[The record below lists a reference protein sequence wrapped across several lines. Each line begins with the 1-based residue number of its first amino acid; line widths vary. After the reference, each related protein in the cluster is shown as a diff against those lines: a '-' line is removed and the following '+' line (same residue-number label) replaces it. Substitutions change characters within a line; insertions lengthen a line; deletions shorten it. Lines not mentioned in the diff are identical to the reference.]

1 MDLVFN
7 GYAVTLLVSGVL
19 VLLFAAYLAV
29 RSESAVRWFSGL
41 MSLNA
46 LWAITYA
53 MELASADLPAML
65 FWIRLE
71 YVAISFVPAV
81 WFVFVLKYV
90 GRETWI
96 TLRNGILIF
105 GFPALTLL
113 AVWTNP
119 WHRLHYRTV
128 GLDTTGPFPLLSFER
143 GPWYHVHTVFFYAL
157 VGFGLFLLIARF
169 RRADRVYRRQN
180 MAILGG
186 ALIPWVSNFVY
197 LLGFRPYGH
206 IDPTPFAFLGTSF
219 VLGFALVRFRLFDV
233 VPLARER
240 VIEGI
245 REGMLVLDRDGRV
258 IDLNT
263 TMRGFLGEKADQAVG
278 GTLSALFPGQ
288 GFLQG
293 VAAAAEG
300 GRLEM
305 ELGSGDHRRSVDVHV
320 TPLHDERGHRCG
332 TLLIFWDITDRKHA
346 SQLLESQAA
355 QLRDLNQVKTRM
367 MSIIAHDLRSPLAT
381 LTGVLEVAD
390 SGMLTEQEFRDLIP
404 MISRGVTDASGLL
417 ENLLHWSKS
426 QLEGEVI
433 QPERFNL
440 KELITQNLVLFEKKL
455 AEKGVKLSET
465 VAADAEVFADRDMIS
480 LVIRN
485 LVGNAV
491 KFCRPGDRIGLSCL
505 MDADWTTL
513 CVADTGVG
521 MDPGLVGKLF
531 GFDIVSRLGTQQ
543 ERGTGLGLKLCRD
556 FVEKNGGKIRVESAP
571 GKGSR
576 FFVSLPRRGVVAA
589 PAKAA

>member
-19 VLLFAAYLAV
+19 VLLFATYLAV
-29 RSESAVRWFSGL
+29 RSESAVRWFSGG

-53 MELASADLPAML
+53 MELASGELSAIL

-71 YVAISFVPAV
+71 YVAIAFVPAV

-90 GRETWI
+90 GRETWL
-96 TLRNGILIF
+96 TLRNSILIF
-105 GFPALTLL
+105 GLPSLTLL

-128 GLDTTGPFPLLSFER
+128 GLDTTGPFPLLSFEP

-157 VGFGLFLLIARF
+157 MGFGLFLLIARF
-169 RRADRVYRRQN
+169 RRADPVYRRQN
-180 MAILGG
+180 TAILGG
-186 ALIPWVSNFVY
+186 ALIPWISNFAY
-197 LLGFRPYGH
+197 LLGFRLYGH

-240 VIEGI
+240 VIEGL

-258 IDLNT
+258 IDLNA
-263 TMRGFLGEKADQAVG
+263 TMRGFLGGHADRAVG
-278 GTLSALFPGQ
+278 GTLAAFFPGQ
-288 GFLQG
+288 GFLEG

-300 GRLEM
+300 GRVEM
-305 ELGSGDHRRSVDVHV
+305 DLGSGDHMRTVDVRV

-355 QLRDLNQVKTRM
+355 QLRNLNQLKTRM
-367 MSIIAHDLRSPLAT
+367 LSIIAHDLRTPLAS
-381 LTGVLEVAD
+381 LTGVLQIAD
-390 SGMLTEQEFRDLIP
+390 SGMLTDQEFRDLIP

-440 KELITQNLVLFEKKL
+440 KDLITQNLVLFEKKL
-455 AEKGVKLSET
+455 AEKEVKLLDS
-465 VAADAEVFADRDMIS
+465 VAADAEVFADRNMMS

-491 KFCRPGDRIGLSCL
+491 KFSRPGDRIGLSSL
-505 MDADWTTL
+505 MDADCTTL

-531 GFDIVSRLGTQQ
+531 GFDIVSRPGTQQ

-556 FVEKNGGKIRVESAP
+556 FVEKNGGVIRVESAS

-576 FFVSLPRRGVVAA
+576 FFVSLPRRRVTA
-589 PAKAA
+589 PVEQAT

>member
-1 MDLVFN
+1 MELAFN

-29 RSESAVRWFSGL
+29 RAESAVRWFAG
-41 MSLNA
+41 MMTLNA
-46 LWAITYA
+46 WWAITYA
-53 MELASADLPAML
+53 LELASRTLPAML
-65 FWIRLE
+65 FWIRVE
-71 YVAISFVPAV
+71 YVAIAFVPAV

-90 GRETWI
+90 GREAWI
-96 TLRNGILIF
+96 TLRNGVLIF
-105 GFPALTLL
+105 GFPAVTLL
-113 AVWTNP
+113 AVWTNG
-119 WHRLHYRTV
+119 WHRLHYRSV
-128 GLDTTGPFPLLSFER
+128 ALDTSGPFPLLSFER

-169 RRADRVYRRQN
+169 RGADRVYRRQN

-186 ALIPWVSNFVY
+186 ALIPWFSNFAY

-206 IDPTPFAFLGTSF
+206 MDPTPFAFLGTSF

-258 IDLNT
+258 IDLNA
-263 TMRGFLGEKADQAVG
+263 TMRGFLGAQADGAVG
-278 GTLSALFPGQ
+278 ETLAALFPRQEG
-288 GFLQG
+288 LSA
-293 VAAAAEG
+293 VAVAAEG
-300 GRLEM
+300 GQLEM
-305 ELGSGDHRRSVDVHV
+305 ELEVGAEVRTVDVHV

-367 MSIIAHDLRSPLAT
+367 LSIIAHDLRSPLAS
-381 LTGVLEVAD
+381 LTGVLQIAD
-390 SGMLTEQEFRDLIP
+390 SGMLTEKEFRDLIP
-404 MISRGVTDASGLL
+404 MISRGVTDASTLL

-433 QPERFNL
+433 QPERFRL
-440 KELITQNLVLFEKKL
+440 KDLIAQNLVLFEKKA
-455 AEKGVKLSET
+455 AEKGVMLSDA
-465 VAADAEVFADRDMIS
+465 VPADAEVFADRNMMA
-480 LVIRN
+480 LVVRN

-491 KFCRPGDRIGLSCL
+491 KFCRKGDRIGLSCV
-505 MDADWTTL
+505 MDADVTTL
-513 CVADTGVG
+513 CVADTGVEMG
-521 MDPGLVGKLF
+521 PDVISKLF
-531 GFDIVSRLGTQQ
+531 GFEIISRPGTEE

-556 FVEKNGGKIRVESAP
+556 FVEKNGGKIRVESAV

-576 FFVSLPRRGVVAA
+576 FFVSLPRRGLLAA
-589 PAKAA
+589 AA

>member
-1 MDLVFN
+1 MELAFN

-29 RSESAVRWFSGL
+29 RAESAVRWFAG
-41 MSLNA
+41 MMTLNA

-53 MELASADLPAML
+53 LELASGTLLAML
-65 FWIRLE
+65 FWIRVE
-71 YVAISFVPAV
+71 YVAIAFVPAV

-90 GRETWI
+90 GREAWI
-96 TLRNGILIF
+96 TLRNGVLIF
-105 GFPALTLL
+105 GFPAVTLL
-113 AVWTNP
+113 AVWTNG
-119 WHRLHYRTV
+119 WHRLHYRSV
-128 GLDTTGPFPLLSFER
+128 ALDTSGPFPLLSFER

-169 RRADRVYRRQN
+169 RGADRVYRRQN

-186 ALIPWVSNFVY
+186 ALIPWFSNFAY

-206 IDPTPFAFLGTSF
+206 MDPTPFAFLGTSF

-258 IDLNT
+258 IDLNA
-263 TMRGFLGEKADQAVG
+263 TMRGFLGAQAGGAVG
-278 GTLSALFPGQ
+278 ETLAALFPRQ
-288 GFLQG
+288 EVLSL
-293 VAAAAEG
+293 VTVAAEG

-305 ELGSGDHRRSVDVHV
+305 ELDVGTEERSVDVRV

-367 MSIIAHDLRSPLAT
+367 LSIIAHDLRSPLAS
-381 LTGVLEVAD
+381 LTGVLQIAD
-390 SGMLTEQEFRDLIP
+390 SGMLTEKEFRDLIP
-404 MISRGVTDASGLL
+404 MISRGVADASTLL

-433 QPERFNL
+433 QPERFGL
-440 KELITQNLVLFEKKL
+440 KDLIAQNLVLFDKKA
-455 AEKGVKLSET
+455 AEKGVMLSDA
-465 VAADAEVFADRDMIS
+465 VPADAEVFADRNMMA
-480 LVIRN
+480 LVVRN

-491 KFCRPGDRIGLSCL
+491 KFCRKGDRIGLSCV
-505 MDADWTTL
+505 MDADVTTL

-521 MDPGLVGKLF
+521 MGPDVISKLF
-531 GFDIVSRLGTQQ
+531 GFEIISRPGTEE

-556 FVEKNGGKIRVESAP
+556 FVEKNGGKIRVESAV

-576 FFVSLPRRGVVAA
+576 FFVSLPRRGLLAA
-589 PAKAA
+589 AA